1 MLTIGLIGGMS
12 WQSTAQYY
20 RLANEIVHDRM
31 GGYHSA
37 QCLIY
42 SVDFATIEAL
52 QIEDRWHDAGEV
64 LASAAKRLEAGGA
77 DLILICANTMHK
89 AFDQVVAAVSV
100 PLLHVADVT
109 AAVAKNAGITTIGL
123 LGTRYTMD
131 QMFYR
136 DRLAGHGLDVLV
148 PDDEDRALIHR
159 IIYAELVH
167 GVFSDPSRA
176 EFVSMIDRLTGRG
189 AQGVI
194 LGCTEIEL
202 LISQKDTPVPVFP
215 TTRIHIEAAVDRALA
230 AS

>member
-215 TTRIHIEAAVDRALA
+215 TTRIHIEAAVDRAFA